1 MLTKGEY
8 VLRKK
13 AVDSLG
19 TVFLDKLN
27 TQGAKALETIT
38 NNRQVVYNNYYNNN
52 ANVTQNIDNKS
63 QYLNGIDGLDRL
75 MRYV

>member
-63 QYLNGIDGLDRL
+63 QYLNGMDGLDRL